1 MAERVSSLLRRSV
14 GHLESE
20 VPASYRHMLEALGPL
35 VVEVDVDGEVFSLS
49 GGRRLD
55 VTDGSL
61 AAAGARIGS
70 SRAAILDLLDARF
83 GLDEAVQAGVVSVHG
98 SLDDILRAHDTLLA
112 YVHAAVRAPSH
123 PELLGAL
130 RAGPQ

>member
-14 GHLESE
+14 GHLEGE

-35 VVEVDVDGEVFSLS
+35 VVEVDVEGEVFSLS

-55 VTDGSL
+55 VTDGS
-61 AAAGARIGS
+61 AAASGARISS
-70 SRAAILDLLDARF
+70 SRAAILDLLDAKF
-83 GLDEAVQAGVVSVHG
+83 GLDEAVEAGVVSVHG

-123 PELLGAL
+123 PELLDAL

>member
-1 MAERVSSLLRRSV
+1 MAEQVSSLLRRSV
-14 GHLESE
+14 GHLEDE

-35 VVEVDVDGEVFSLS
+35 VVEVDVDGEVFSLR
-49 GGRRLD
+49 GGRRLE
-55 VTDGSL
+55 VTDGP
-61 AAAGARIGS
+61 AGVSSARIAS

-83 GLDEAVQAGVVSVHG
+83 SLDEAVQAGVVNVHG

-123 PELLGAL
+123 PELLATL
-130 RAGPQ
+130 RTGPQ

>member
-14 GHLESE
+14 GQLEGE
-20 VPASYRHMLEALGPL
+20 VPASYRSMLEALGPL

-55 VTDGSL
+55 VTDGS
-61 AAAGARIGS
+61 AATAGARIGS
-70 SRAAILDLLDARF
+70 SRAAILDLLDARL

-123 PELLGAL
+123 PELLDAL
-130 RAGPQ
+130 RAGSQ

>member
-14 GHLESE
+14 GHLEGE
-20 VPASYRHMLEALGPL
+20 VPASYRSMLEALGPL

-55 VTDGSL
+55 VTDGS
-61 AAAGARIGS
+61 AATAGARIGS
-70 SRAAILDLLDARF
+70 SRAAILDLLDARL

-123 PELLGAL
+123 PELLDAL
-130 RAGPQ
+130 RAGSQ

>member
-1 MAERVSSLLRRSV
+1 
-14 GHLESE
+14 
-20 VPASYRHMLEALGPL
+20 MLEALGPL

-55 VTDGSL
+55 VTDGS
-61 AAAGARIGS
+61 AATAGARIGS

-123 PELLGAL
+123 PELLDEL